1 MEKIS
6 SSPIPEHHDFICP
19 ITLDVYRDPVLAGD
33 GHVYERIAIVQWI
46 KQHGTSPL
54 TREPLNVNDL
64 RSKENIKQ
72 LCQSNR
78 SNSVIY
84 SCQTNMISLPSLP
97 IVQSNALSGRRT
109 PWKQRCNIKCALS
122 IIMAISLIAS
132 PFIIVTSVIF
142 CLRPSNSISSSKIWL
157 DQ

>member
-6 SSPIPEHHDFICP
+6 NSPPAEHYDFICP

-33 GHVYERIAIVQWI
+33 GHVYERIAIAQWI
-46 KQHGTSPL
+46 ERHGTSPL

-64 RSKENIKQ
+64 RSEENIKQ

-84 SCQTNMISLPSLP
+84 SCQTSMISLPSSP
-97 IVQSNALSGRRT
+97 MVQSNARSERRT
-109 PWKQRCNIKCALS
+109 PWKQRCNIKRGLL
-122 IIMAISLIAS
+122 IILAISLLVC
-132 PFIIVTSVIF
+132 PFIIATSIIF
-142 CLRPSNSISSSKIWL
+142 CLYLSNSISSCKI
-157 DQ
+157 